1 MNDQQEQFKKV
12 GGDVNWLKGLEFA
25 PKKIQNLN
33 EINKILA
40 HQPWRLCKEEIEV
53 RMLFAF

>member
-1 MNDQQEQFKKV
+1 MICKTKTNSLTYPPPPPGIQY
-12 GGDVNWLKGLEFA
+12 A

-40 HQPWRLCKEEIEV
+40 HQPWLLTKEHIEV
-53 RMLFAF
+53 SF